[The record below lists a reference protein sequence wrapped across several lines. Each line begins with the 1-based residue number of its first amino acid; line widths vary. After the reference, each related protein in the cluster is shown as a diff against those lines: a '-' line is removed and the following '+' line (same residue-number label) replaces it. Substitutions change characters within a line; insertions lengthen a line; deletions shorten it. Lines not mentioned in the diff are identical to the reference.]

1 MGPEIVVGCHWITE
15 NSGVGLHKSTL
26 YVKRNV
32 PVSAIFYA
40 KLVWNEMYNLLNVGF
55 DFYTEPIIDKPL

>member
-1 MGPEIVVGCHWITE
+1 MGPGIVVGCHRITE

-26 YVKRNV
+26 YV